1 MTSRAPVTAGS
12 PAHVERWVFAS
23 LLPFWRTRGV
33 DSEAGGFHE
42 KLDLDCRPIVRD
54 GKRCMV
60 QARQIYTFA
69 QADMIGALDA
79 GTDAAAVG
87 RDFLLAHFAHPDGG
101 WRFRVSRDGRPAD
114 DTRDL
119 YTQAFVLFALSWL
132 HRTGDRDARAHADR
146 TLAFLDD
153 EMSHPEG
160 GYREAVGGAPKSS
173 HGERRQN
180 PHMHLFEALLDWHEA
195 TDDRMWLDRSRAMAE
210 LLDRRFVVDGSL
222 REFFDDGLRPASG
235 APGQQVEPGH
245 HYEWVWLLHRFRA
258 LGGGSDFDALAS
270 ALYNFA
276 EKQGIDAE
284 TGEVLDAVTADGA
297 PLQCGRRLWP
307 QTEAIKAH
315 IARFEATGDDAFIDR
330 MTRQADAFH
339 QAHIAGAPTGG
350 WREHLDAKG
359 GPLLSVLPASSLYH
373 VTVAASEIRRLSPP

>member
-1 MTSRAPVTAGS
+1 M
-12 PAHVERWVFAS
+12 
-23 LLPFWRTRGV
+23 
-33 DSEAGGFHE
+33 DIEAGGFHE
-42 KLDLDCRPIVRD
+42 KLDQDLRPVVRD
-54 GKRCMV
+54 GKRGMV

-69 QADMIGALDA
+69 QSGVIGALDA
-79 GTDAAAVG
+79 GTDTAAVG

-132 HRTGDRDARAHADR
+132 HRTGDRDAHAHANR

-153 EMSHPEG
+153 EMSHPQG
-160 GYREAVGGAPKSS
+160 GYREAVGGTPKSS

-195 TDDRMWLDRSRAMAE
+195 TGDRIWLDRSRAMAE

-222 REFFDDGLRPASG
+222 REFFDDGLRPA
-235 APGQQVEPGH
+235 PGPTGQHVEPGH

-258 LGGGSDFDALAS
+258 LGGGSDFDALAL
-270 ALYNFA
+270 ALYDFA
-276 EKQGIDAE
+276 ERHGIDAE
-284 TGEVLDAVTADGA
+284 KGEVLDAVTADGA
-297 PLQCGRRLWP
+297 PLQRGRRLWP

-330 MTRQADAFH
+330 MTRQAGAFH
-339 QAHIAGAPTGG
+339 KAHIAGAPTGA
-350 WREHLDAKG
+350 WREHLDAEGKL
-359 GPLLSVLPASSLYH
+359 LLSGLPASSLYH
-373 VTVAASEIRRLSPP
+373 VTVAGSEIRRLSPP